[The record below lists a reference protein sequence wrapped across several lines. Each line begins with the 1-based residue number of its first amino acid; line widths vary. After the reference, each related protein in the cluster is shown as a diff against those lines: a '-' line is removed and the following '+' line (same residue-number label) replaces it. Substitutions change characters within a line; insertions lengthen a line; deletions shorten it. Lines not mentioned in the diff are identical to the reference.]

1 MYCPGNW
8 IRRFPQNLL
17 WATAR
22 RRPGGDSISCRRLA
36 WVACFI
42 FTALAYGGAA
52 GAQSYP
58 VRPIRLVLGVG
69 TGGVGDITM
78 RLFAQ
83 QMSRSMGQQIVVDNR
98 PGAGGIAVAMAV
110 VKANPD
116 GYTVLQTGN
125 AAAISASLF
134 KSLPFNVLKDFTQ
147 ISTTGIF
154 QLGVV
159 ATPDSGF
166 NSLADVVAFAK
177 KNPGKLNIGTINVG
191 STQFLAA
198 ELFKSMAGIET
209 QTVPFKSNTLLI
221 ASLRGNEL
229 RVAFELLGPVLSHIK
244 GGTLKAL
251 AVGSDRRFAGLP
263 DVPTI
268 IEAGIAGYNVS
279 SWTGMS
285 VPVGTPA
292 AIVNRLAKEA
302 ALAAAV
308 PEVKQTLQE
317 IGIEARATTPEET
330 RKLMASEIAR
340 WKKVIEQ
347 AKIERQ

>member
-1 MYCPGNW
+1 M
-8 IRRFPQNLL
+8 
-17 WATAR
+17 AM
-22 RRPGGDSISCRRLA
+22 
-36 WVACFI
+36 
-42 FTALAYGGAA
+42 ALCGTGAA
-52 GAQSYP
+52 AQAYP
-58 VRPIRLVLGVG
+58 SKPIRLVLGVG

-83 QMSRSMGQQIVVDNR
+83 QMSRNMGQQIVVDNR
-98 PGAGGIAVAMAV
+98 PGAGGIAAAMAV

-116 GYTVLQTGN
+116 GYTLLQTGN

-134 KSLPFNVLKDFTQ
+134 KSLPFDVLKDFTQ

-154 QLGVV
+154 QLAVV
-159 ATPDSGF
+159 ATPESGF
-166 NSLADVVAFAK
+166 NALADLIAFAR
-177 KNPGKLNIGTINVG
+177 KNPRTLNIGTINVG

-244 GGTLKAL
+244 GNTLKAL

-268 IEAGIAGYNVS
+268 AEAGIAGYNVS

-317 IGIEARATTPEET
+317 IGIEARATTPGET

-340 WKKVIEQ
+340 WKQVIEQ